1 MLEKRISGKLHG
13 VKIRYRLKKT
23 FLAFIKHANENIE
36 RKKKVD
42 LLENFCPGAIV
53 LFSWL

>member
-42 LLENFCPGAIV
+42 LLENSCPGAIV